1 MLVEKNKIVSINY
14 VMKDDEG
21 NLILSNEGYDPEEY
35 LHGAGNIL
43 PRLEH
48 ALTGLKQ
55 DDVIDVVIPPEE
67 AYGAREVSLV
77 LDVSVSDLEDPDS
90 LQVGEFIQLFD
101 GTEGVV
107 VAHKGTHVVV
117 DANHPLAGKTLHYTI
132 RISAIRDATEEELQN
147 LAPAPVPAGTCG
159 PAGCC

>member
-1 MLVEKNKIVSINY
+1 
-14 VMKDDEG
+14 MKDM
-21 NLILSNEGYDPEEY
+21 IPRSICMVPEIFCQG
-35 LHGAGNIL
+35 LNM
-43 PRLEH
+43 RF
-48 ALTGLKQ
+48 TGLKQ

-90 LQVGEFIQLFD
+90 LQEGEYIQLFD

-107 VAHKGTHVVV
+107 VAHKGTHIVV

-147 LAPAPVPAGTCG
+147 PAPVSVPAGTCG

>member
-1 MLVEKNKIVSINY
+1 MFVEKNKIVAINY
-14 VMKDDEG
+14 VMKDEEG
-21 NLILSNEGYDPEEY
+21 NLIIGNEGYDPEEY

-67 AYGAREVSLV
+67 AYGPREVSLLLEV
-77 LDVSVSDLEDPDS
+77 SIEDVDDPES
-90 LQVGEFIQLFD
+90 LKEGEFIQLFD

-107 VAHKGTHVVV
+107 LAHKGTHVVV

-132 RISAIRDATEEELQN
+132 RISAVREATEEEIQN
-147 LAPAPVPAGTCG
+147 AAPIPVQTGACG

>member
-1 MLVEKNKIVSINY
+1 MFVEKNKIVSINY
-14 VMKDDEG
+14 VMKDQEG

-67 AYGAREVSLV
+67 AYGPREVSLV
-77 LDVSVSDLEDPDS
+77 LDVLVSDLEDPDS
-90 LQVGEFIQLFD
+90 LQEGEFIQLFD

-107 VAHKGTHVVV
+107 LAHKGTHVVV

-147 LAPAPVPAGTCG
+147 LAPVPIPAGNCG
-159 PAGCC
+159 PTGCC

>member
-1 MLVEKNKIVSINY
+1 MLVERNKIVSINY
-14 VMKDDEG
+14 VMKDEVG

-77 LDVSVSDLEDPDS
+77 LDVSVSDLENPDS
-90 LQVGEFIQLFD
+90 LLEGEYIQLFD

-132 RISAIRDATEEELQN
+132 RISAIRDASEEELQN
-147 LAPAPVPAGTCG
+147 LTPVSVPAGTCG

>member
-1 MLVEKNKIVSINY
+1 MLVERNKIVAINY
-14 VMKDDEG
+14 VMKDAEG
-21 NLILSNEGYDPEEY
+21 NLILSNEGHEPEEY
-35 LHGAGNIL
+35 LHGAGNLL
-43 PRLEH
+43 PRLEQ

-67 AYGAREVSLV
+67 AYGPREVSLV

-90 LQVGEFIQLFD
+90 MQEGEFIQLFD

-132 RISAIRDATEEELQN
+132 RISSIRDATEEELQS
-147 LAPAPVPAGTCG
+147 LAPLPLQTGNCG
-159 PAGCC
+159 PGGCS